1 VRVSRWIIAA
11 GVAALVAA
19 VAVGTALGGGKTP
32 TTQKA
37 PTFKAALISDVVGFN
52 DSGFNKLQL
61 AGLKRAAKKIPG
73 VKAIPLVSHSAAD
86 YDPNYTTAV
95 NDGAKIIVAAGF
107 LLEGTVKKFATQ
119 YPNIKFAITDD
130 SVKNIGGLKNEEGI
144 TYATEQGGCLV
155 GVIAAKMAKSMGHK
169 IIGVAGGVKIPPVD
183 SYIAGYKYCAAKAVK
198 GTKTLVQYSN
208 DFADVSKC
216 SQIAQNEI
224 GQGAEV
230 IFQVA
235 GPCGDGALKEA
246 ATLHKW
252 GIGVDANEYKVS
264 SRILT
269 SALKKTDVG
278 VYKTVARAATHHWKG
293 NADILFSLKN
303 NGVGIATGKGGM
315 SPKVK
320 PAWIKLMNQYK
331 ARILKGTLKVP
342 SCLKGTSGCAHGA

>member
-1 VRVSRWIIAA
+1 MRVSRWLLAA
-11 GVAALVAA
+11 GVAAIAA
-19 VAVGTALGGGKTP
+19 SIAVGTALGSA
-32 TTQKA
+32 KA
-37 PTFKAALISDVVGFN
+37 PAAHKATFKAALISDVVGFN

-61 AGLKRAAKKIPG
+61 AGLKRAAKEIPG
-73 VKAIPLVSHSAAD
+73 VKAIPLVSHSASD

-95 NDGAKIIVAAGF
+95 NDGAKVIVAAGF
-107 LLEGTVKKFATQ
+107 LLEGTVQKFATAN
-119 YPNIKFAITDD
+119 PNIKFAITDD
-130 SVKNIGGLKNEEGI
+130 SVNNIGNLPNEEGI
-144 TYATEQGGCLV
+144 AYATQQGGCLV
-155 GVIAAKMAKSMGHK
+155 GVIAAKMAQSMGHK

-183 SYIAGYKYCAAKAVK
+183 SYIAGYKYCAAKAVP

-216 SQIAQNEI
+216 SAIAQNEI
-224 GQGAEV
+224 GQGAQV

-246 ATLHKW
+246 ASLGKW

-264 SRILT
+264 NKILT

-278 VYKTVARAATHHWKG
+278 VFDTVKAAATHHWKG
-293 NADILFSLKN
+293 NHDILFSLKN
-303 NGVGIATGKGGM
+303 NGVGVAMGKGGM

-331 ARILKGTLKVP
+331 AQILKGKLKPP
-342 SCLKGTSGCAHGA
+342 SCLKGTAGCVHGA

>member
-37 PTFKAALISDVVGFN
+37 TFKAALISDVVGFN

-61 AGLKRAAKKIPG
+61 AGLKRAAKQIKG

-95 NDGAKIIVAAGF
+95 NDGAKVIVAAGF

-224 GQGAEV
+224 GQGAQV

-246 ATLHKW
+246 SSLGKW
-252 GIGVDANEYKVS
+252 GIGVDANEYKVAK
-264 SRILT
+264 RILT

-278 VYKTVARAATHHWKG
+278 VFDTVKAAATHHWKG
-293 NADILFSLKN
+293 NSDILFSLKN
-303 NGVGIATGKGGM
+303 NGVGVATGKGGM

-331 ARILKGTLKVP
+331 AQILHGKLKVP
-342 SCLKGTSGCAHGA
+342 SCLKGTAGCQHGA

>member
-1 VRVSRWIIAA
+1 
-11 GVAALVAA
+11 
-19 VAVGTALGGGKTP
+19 
-32 TTQKA
+32 
-37 PTFKAALISDVVGFN
+37 
-52 DSGFNKLQL
+52 
-61 AGLKRAAKKIPG
+61 
-73 VKAIPLVSHSAAD
+73 
-86 YDPNYTTAV
+86 
-95 NDGAKIIVAAGF
+95 
-107 LLEGTVKKFATQ
+107 
-119 YPNIKFAITDD
+119 
-130 SVKNIGGLKNEEGI
+130 
-144 TYATEQGGCLV
+144 
-155 GVIAAKMAKSMGHK
+155 VIAAKMAKSMGHK
-169 IIGVAGGVKIPPVD
+169 TIGVAGGVKIPPVD

-224 GQGAEV
+224 GQGAQV

-246 ATLHKW
+246 AKLGKW

-264 SRILT
+264 NRILT

-278 VYKTVARAATHHWKG
+278 VFKTVQRAATHHWKG

-303 NGVGIATGKGGM
+303 NGVGVATGKGGM

-331 ARILKGTLKVP
+331 ARILHGKLKVP
-342 SCLKGTSGCAHGA
+342 SCLKGTAGCQHGA

>member
-1 VRVSRWIIAA
+1 VRVSRWLIAA

-19 VAVGTALGGGKTP
+19 VAVGTALGGAKTP
-32 TTQKA
+32 SAQKA
-37 PTFKAALISDVVGFN
+37 GYKAALISDVVGFN

-61 AGLKRAAKKIPG
+61 QGLKKAAKKVHG
-73 VKAIPLVSHSAAD
+73 KAIPLVSHSQSD
-86 YDPNYTTAV
+86 YQPNYTTAIH
-95 NDGAKIIVAAGF
+95 DGAKIIVGAGY
-107 LLEGTVKKFATQ
+107 LLGDTMKAFATQ
-119 YPNIKFAITDD
+119 YPKVKFAITDD
-130 SVKNIGGLKNEEGI
+130 SVAFVGGLKNEQGI

-155 GVIAAKMAKSMGHK
+155 GVLAAKMAKSMGHK
-169 IIGVAGGVKIPPVD
+169 IIGVAGGQEIPPVD

-216 SQIAQNEI
+216 SAIAQNEI
-224 GQGAEV
+224 GQGAQV

-264 SRILT
+264 KRILT
-269 SALKKTDVG
+269 SALKQTGVG
-278 VYKTVARAATHHWKG
+278 VYKTVVSAAKG
-293 NADILFSLKN
+293 HFHGGKDFNFNLKN
-303 NGVGIATGKGGM
+303 GGVGVATGKGGM

-320 PAWIKLMNQYK
+320 PAWIKLMNKYK
-331 ARILKGTLKVP
+331 AKILSGKLKPP
-342 SCLKGTSGCAHGA
+342 SVLH

>member
-1 VRVSRWIIAA
+1 VRVSRWLLAA
-11 GVAALVAA
+11 GVAAIAA
-19 VAVGTALGGGKTP
+19 AITVGTALGSAKAP
-32 TTQKA
+32 AAQKA
-37 PTFKAALISDVVGFN
+37 TFPAALVSDVVGFN

-61 AGLKRAAKKIPG
+61 AGLKRAAKKIKG

-95 NDGAKIIVAAGF
+95 NDGAKIIVAAGY
-107 LLEGTVKKFATQ
+107 LLESTVKKFATQ

-130 SVKNIGGLKNEEGI
+130 SVNYIGNLPNEEGI

-155 GVIAAKMAKSMGHK
+155 GVLAAKMAQSMGHK

-198 GTKTLVQYSN
+198 GTKTLIQYSN

-216 SQIAQNEI
+216 SAIAQNEI
-224 GQGAEV
+224 GQGAQV

-246 ATLHKW
+246 AALHKW

-264 SRILT
+264 KRILT

-278 VYKTVARAATHHWKG
+278 VYKTVLRAATHHWKG
-293 NADILFSLKN
+293 NKDILFSLKN
-303 NGVGIATGKGGM
+303 NGVGVATGKGGM

-320 PAWIKLMNQYK
+320 PAWIKVMNKYK
-331 ARILKGTLKVP
+331 KQILKGKLKPP
-342 SCLKGTSGCAHGA
+342 SCLKGTTGCTHGA